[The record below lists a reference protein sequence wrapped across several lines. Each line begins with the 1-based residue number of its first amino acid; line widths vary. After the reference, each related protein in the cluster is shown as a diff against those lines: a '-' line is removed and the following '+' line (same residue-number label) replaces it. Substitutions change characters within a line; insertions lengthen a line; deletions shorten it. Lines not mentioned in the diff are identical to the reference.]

1 MPSPHLTRSLT
12 AVALVCL
19 SQGATSA
26 EPIYR
31 SIDANGNVTYSSS
44 PPPDSGAERVEQ
56 VPIAP
61 GPSAAQQRSA
71 EQRALEIERDSSS
84 QAAPAPRARGPVA
97 GVAQAEQ
104 DLARARANLEQAR
117 VQRDDDWQW
126 LASGGRVL
134 SERYF
139 NRVSAAEAE
148 VQAAEDAL
156 RQARR
161 GR

>member
-1 MPSPHLTRSLT
+1 MTSLYLTRSL
-12 AVALVCL
+12 AAAALVCL
-19 SQGATSA
+19 SQASSA
-26 EPIYR
+26 ETIYR

-44 PPPDSGAERVEQ
+44 PPPGSSAERIEQ

-61 GPSAAQQRSA
+61 GPSPAQQRNA
-71 EQRALEIERDSSS
+71 EQRALEIEREARS
-84 QAAPAPRARGPVA
+84 QAAPAPQAREPAAAVA
-97 GVAQAEQ
+97 EAEQ
-104 DLARARANLEQAR
+104 NLARARASLEQAK
-117 VQRDDDWQW
+117 VKRDDDWQW